1 MANDINQVTLT
12 GRLGKDPEIKH
23 LGNDKSVAN
32 FSIAVGES
40 WKDKNTGDW
49 VNKAEWVPIT
59 VWGGLV
65 KVAEHL
71 KKGSFVIVQGK
82 FQTRKYTDKSGSDR
96 YTTEVVLQGFD
107 AKLRSLDPKPQQD
120 SGYSNGGRRE
130 VMEQASER
138 YANTD
143 DSDDIPF

>member
-23 LGNDKSVAN
+23 LGNDQSVAN

-65 KVAEHL
+65 KV
-71 KKGSFVIVQGK
+71 GK

-96 YTTEVVLQGFD
+96 YTNEVVLQGFD

-130 VMEQASER
+130 VMEQASQR

-143 DSDDIPF
+143 DTDDIPF